1 MRYYMRN
8 LMRALKDIH
17 ARGIIHRDVKPA
29 NFLYHYHTAKGV
41 LCDFGLA
48 EVGRLAHGDPNPD
61 LIPALSSTAEVYVS
75 THPRHAPRPAWKANK
90 DDRNSHRGEGAL

>member
-1 MRYYMRN
+1 MAEQQHFYRHMDTWAMRNYMRN

-48 EVGRLAHGDPNPD
+48 EV
-61 LIPALSSTAEVYVS
+61 
-75 THPRHAPRPAWKANK
+75 RH
-90 DDRNSHRGEGAL
+90 

>member
-1 MRYYMRN
+1 MDTWAMRNYMRN

-29 NFLYHYHTAKGV
+29 NFLYHYHSAKGI

-48 EVGRLAHGDPNPD
+48 EVG
-61 LIPALSSTAEVYVS
+61 
-75 THPRHAPRPAWKANK
+75 
-90 DDRNSHRGEGAL
+90 

>member
-1 MRYYMRN
+1 MRNYMRN

-48 EVGRLAHGDPNPD
+48 EVSVSALPD
-61 LIPALSSTAEVYVS
+61 LGLMPALS
-75 THPRHAPRPAWKANK
+75 PAPEIHVPACPGYAPGSPWQTDK
-90 DDRNSHRGEGAL
+90 DK